1 MAFLP
6 MHIMANTQDTII
18 GRPLK
23 SFDLPAF
30 CSYNSFHPSEYLP
43 DNNWDILCTFV
54 QSGSAAKLDSLGI
67 PYNRSQLRLLEV
79 GDLSMCN
86 NEHYTTKMHFS
97 GKVRHN
103 KSADSQKILPTA
115 FSRKSSS
122 KSDGWWVILMR
133 PDSPNRPIVLYFRIC
148 WIITFGRTSSF
159 HRHVAAKIMAHGR
172 EPIGL
177 CLKAATMIK
186 SGLMATVR

>member
-43 DNNWDILCTFV
+43 DNNWDILCAFV

-79 GDLSMCN
+79 GDLLMCN
-86 NEHYTTKMHFS
+86 NEHYTTKMHFF
-97 GKVRHN
+97 GKRMTKKAKN
-103 KSADSQKILPTA
+103 
-115 FSRKSSS
+115 SR
-122 KSDGWWVILMR
+122 
-133 PDSPNRPIVLYFRIC
+133 
-148 WIITFGRTSSF
+148 FGLLF
-159 HRHVAAKIMAHGR
+159 
-172 EPIGL
+172 
-177 CLKAATMIK
+177 
-186 SGLMATVR
+186 